1 MVGMAITLSTPD
13 TLALH
18 ETIDVLAGWQQGDL
32 PVQLHPGDLGWA
44 WQIGA
49 SALAGRV
56 RTWAANGRPVALGYL
71 DGGTLLRLAIRPDAE
86 DDQELAARMADDVGD
101 PSRGVLPGGPVA
113 VEARLGGAFRS
124 RLLGAGWQA
133 GDLWTPMIR
142 DLTGPVPRAGVRIE
156 EVGPEQAHVRAL
168 VQRASF
174 DSSRF
179 TDERWHTMTTGP
191 AYSTARCLLAYD
203 AQGSAVATATVWSAG
218 EGRPG
223 VLEPLGVHRDHRGHG
238 YGTAIAL
245 AAASALQEMGASSA
259 TVCAESSNVGAVATY
274 SSAGFQSYP
283 EVADLVRLG

>member
-1 MVGMAITLSTPD
+1 MVITLSTPNPS
-13 TLALH
+13 ALH
-18 ETIDVLAGWQQGDL
+18 EMIEVLASWQQENKSL
-32 PVQLHPGDLGWA
+32 QLHPGDLGWA

-49 SALAGRV
+49 SELAGRV
-56 RTWAANGRPVALGYL
+56 RTWAVNGRPVALGYL
-71 DGGTLLRLAIRPDAE
+71 DGGTLLRLAIAPDAE
-86 DDQELAARMADDVGD
+86 NDQELASRMADDVAD

-113 VEARLGGAFRS
+113 VEARLGGVFRS

-133 GDLWTPMIR
+133 DELWTPMIR
-142 DLTGPVPRAGVRIE
+142 DLVEPVPRPDVRIE
-156 EVGPEQAHVRAL
+156 EVGPELAHAQAL
-168 VQRASF
+168 VHRASF
-174 DSSRF
+174 ESSRF

-191 AYSTARCLLAYD
+191 AYAAARCLLAYD

-238 YGTAIAL
+238 YGRAIAL

-274 SSAGFQSYP
+274 SSAGFQSHP
-283 EVADLVRLG
+283 EVADLVRVG